1 MTKERVVSLLTAARA
16 HYAVPQATTLPEV
29 EALLRRWG
37 AVELALER
45 FAPNILDE
53 FVDASLAVSLFTI
66 LDAPLLRGRAT
77 AEEQRNFDADSAGPF
92 DPNEYGMDQAEW
104 TTYSHQ
110 METLERA
117 IVVLETTPAHHDRVG
132 NFRVYGA
139 AQWLRESLWA
149 ATGIVPR
156 DPGSP
161 DANSLLF
168 GEAFTL
174 AGRAPFAAAPI

>member
-1 MTKERVVSLLTAARA
+1 
-16 HYAVPQATTLPEV
+16 
-29 EALLRRWG
+29 
-37 AVELALER
+37 
-45 FAPNILDE
+45 
-53 FVDASLAVSLFTI
+53 
-66 LDAPLLRGRAT
+66 
-77 AEEQRNFDADSAGPF
+77 
-92 DPNEYGMDQAEW
+92 
-104 TTYSHQ
+104 